1 MTSYSEFKNALLK
14 DWNNG
19 KFGEWYFNFIGTFK
33 LKSPKSTDLKNNFL
47 GELEIAKEWYSHKD
61 DLTINTKVISSKLM
75 GTQEIPSEVVFK
87 DIFELAKFLGK
98 KRELELFIAMHEKAL
113 SLNPHL
119 HELFVKRPKFIMDNC
134 DNFNKALKV
143 TQFIINNPHSN
154 LYIREVDLEGINTK
168 FIENNRELILY
179 LYAYATN
186 KEQEISLKSDK
197 ESFNLTC
204 GFRSKRPIVR
214 FSFIGDDCSPLV
226 NLSPRMDISL
236 DIESFSNL
244 NPKVKNVIICENE
257 ITFLSL
263 PKCQDTMAIFG
274 GGYNAKILG
283 VVYWL
288 NFKNIYYWGDLDRD
302 GFAILNNL
310 RANLPNAKIISLM
323 MDKETFNLG
332 RVSAVE
338 DTSKTAGDLLYLT
351 PKENEVYNELRV
363 RMGEKDTRLEQEYIP
378 YHYVLERL
386 KGIGLL

>member
-1 MTSYSEFKNALLK
+1 
-14 DWNNG
+14 
-19 KFGEWYFNFIGTFK
+19 
-33 LKSPKSTDLKNNFL
+33 
-47 GELEIAKEWYSHKD
+47 
-61 DLTINTKVISSKLM
+61 
-75 GTQEIPSEVVFK
+75 
-87 DIFELAKFLGK
+87 
-98 KRELELFIAMHEKAL
+98 MHEKAL

-351 PKENEVYNELRV
+351 PKENELYNARLDAANDYSEKYIQAQMEMHQTLSDLHQQYLDGEFESEEAYNNAVTAAKEYYYEL
-363 RMGEKDTRLEQEYIP
+363 LEQYQDI
-378 YHYVLERL
+378 YHNIFADNSTWINDFMSGESDSLHHTVTTNAVLMADSI
-386 KGIGLL
+386 IGQSGLATEQWSKNFDAQDVRT